1 SCGCEKGYGMTITG
15 TEAYEAMLTH
25 HRLLNEQLSSRAA
38 AVSEAVAAG
47 RRPDAA
53 VAEMIAYL
61 AEEVLPHAIAEE
73 ETIYPAVAAARPDL
87 TATVSEMVAEHRTL
101 SASAGALAALADG
114 QAAAEKARH
123 IADLFDA
130 HAARE
135 NDVLL
140 PALLASD
147 DVDLAALLA
156 QMHRHAEEAAKTD
169 RTGEAATRDPQ
180 RALLDLLLEA
190 ARALGRAG
198 QADLACRLAAA
209 AWAVLREGRADLA
222 VTVTAVLHGLA
233 RRVGAEPAHDERT
246 VPVGRPS
253 RVPAGTRSG
262 PDLDVRDMPPARRHE
277 AIFATYEDLAPG
289 AAFVLVNDHD
299 PKPLRYQFEAEHTG
313 QFTWEALVPGPE
325 VWRVRI
331 GRAPA
336 ATLAGD
342 VQAEPGGGQAG
353 PDGRGEEP
361 DLDVRQLAHGQ
372 RHDVIFSTYH
382 ALQPAAGFVL
392 INDHN
397 PLPLRYQFE
406 AQHPGEFTWDYLEAG
421 PRTWRVRIGRPGA

>member
-1 SCGCEKGYGMTITG
+1 
-15 TEAYEAMLTH
+15 
-25 HRLLNEQLSSRAA
+25 
-38 AVSEAVAAG
+38 
-47 RRPDAA
+47 A

-87 TATVSEMVAEHRTL
+87 TGTVSEMVAEHGSL
-101 SASAGALAALADG
+101 SASAEALAGLADG
-114 QAAAEKARH
+114 HAAVEKARQV
-123 IADLFDA
+123 AGLFGA

-135 NDVLL
+135 NNVLL

-156 QMHRHAEEAAKTD
+156 QMHRRAREAAKTD
-169 RTGEAATRDPQ
+169 RTGEAAARDPQ

-198 QADLACRLAAA
+198 QAEVACRLAAA
-209 AWAVLREGRADLA
+209 AWAVLREDRADLA

-233 RRVGAEPAHDERT
+233 RRVGAAPAQDGRT
-246 VPVGRPS
+246 VPAGQPV
-253 RVPAGTRSG
+253 RVPAGTRG
-262 PDLDVRDMPPARRHE
+262 EPDLDVRDLPPAQRHE
-277 AIFATYEDLAPG
+277 AIFATYENLPPG

-299 PKPLRYQFEAEHTG
+299 PRPLRYQFEAEHAG
-313 QFTWEALVPGPE
+313 QFTWGALVAGPE

-336 ATLAGD
+336 AGPAGD
-342 VQAEPGGGQAG
+342 ARAAPGGCAG
-353 PDGRGEEP
+353 PGGSGEEP
-361 DLDVRQLAHGQ
+361 DLDVRQVAHGQ

-392 INDHN
+392 ISDHD
-397 PLPLRYQFE
+397 PVPLRYQFE
-406 AQHPGEFTWDYLEAG
+406 AQYPGEFSWDYLEAG
-421 PRTWRVRIGRPGA
+421 PRTWRVRIGRLAPNRA

>member
-1 SCGCEKGYGMTITG
+1 MTITG

-25 HRLLNEQLSSRAA
+25 HRLLSDRLSSRAA
-38 AVSEAVAAG
+38 EVSEVVASG

-53 VAEMIAYL
+53 AAEMIAYL

-87 TATVSEMVAEHRTL
+87 TGMVSEMIAEHGTL
-101 SASAGALAALADG
+101 SASAEALAGLADG
-114 QAAAEKARH
+114 HAAAEKARQ

-135 NDVLL
+135 NDVML

-156 QMHRHAEEAAKTD
+156 QMHRRVEEAAKTE

-190 ARALGRAG
+190 ARALSRAG

-209 AWAVLREGRADLA
+209 AWAVLREDRADLA

-233 RRVGAEPAHDERT
+233 RRVGAKPAQDGRT
-246 VPVGRPS
+246 VPVGQLAQ
-253 RVPAGTRSG
+253 VPTGTRSE
-262 PDLDVRDMPPARRHE
+262 PDLDVRDMPPAQRHE
-277 AIFATYEDLAPG
+277 TIFATYEDLAPG

-299 PKPLRYQFEAEHTG
+299 PKPLRYQFEAEHAG
-313 QFTWEALVPGPE
+313 QFIWEALVAGPE

-336 ATLAGD
+336 AGSAGD
-342 VQAEPGGGQAG
+342 VQAAPDGDHAG
-353 PDGRGEEP
+353 PDSGGEEP
-361 DLDVRQLAHGQ
+361 DLDIRQFAHGQ

-392 INDHN
+392 INDHD

-421 PRTWRVRIGRPGA
+421 PTTWRVRIGRPGA

>member
-1 SCGCEKGYGMTITG
+1 VTTTG
-15 TEAYEAMLTH
+15 TEAYEAMLSH
-25 HRLLNEQLSSRAA
+25 HRLLSEQLSTRAA
-38 AVSEAVAAG
+38 AVSGAVAAG
-47 RRPDAA
+47 RQHDTA
-53 VAEMIAYL
+53 VAELVAYL

-87 TATVSEMVAEHRTL
+87 TGTVSEMVAEHGTL
-101 SASAGALAALADG
+101 SASAEALAGLADG
-114 QAAAEKARH
+114 HAAAEKARQ
-123 IADLFDA
+123 IAALFDA

-147 DVDLAALLA
+147 DVDMAALLA
-156 QMHRHAEEAAKTD
+156 QMHRRAGESAKTD
-169 RTGEAATRDPQ
+169 KTGQTATPDPQ

-190 ARALGRAG
+190 ARALGQAG

-209 AWAVLREGRADLA
+209 AWAVLREDRADLA

-233 RRVGAEPAHDERT
+233 RRVGAEPAQDGRT
-246 VPVGRPS
+246 VPAGQPAP
-253 RVPAGTRSG
+253 VPAGTGSE
-262 PDLDVRDMPPARRHE
+262 PDLDVRDMPPAQRHE
-277 AIFATYEDLAPG
+277 TIFATYEDLAPG
-289 AAFVLVNDHD
+289 SAFVLVNDHD
-299 PKPLRYQFEAEHTG
+299 PKPLCYQFEAEHTG
-313 QFTWEALVPGPE
+313 QFTWEALVAGPE

-336 ATLAGD
+336 ARPAGD
-342 VQAEPGGGQAG
+342 AQAAQGGGHAG
-353 PDGRGEEP
+353 SAGRSEEP

-392 INDHN
+392 INDHD

-406 AQHPGEFTWDYLEAG
+406 AQYPGEFTWDYLEAG
-421 PRTWRVRIGRPGA
+421 PRTWRVRIGRHGA

>member
-1 SCGCEKGYGMTITG
+1 VTITG

-25 HRLLNEQLSSRAA
+25 HRLLSEQLSTRAA
-38 AVSEAVAAG
+38 AVSEAVATG
-47 RRPDAA
+47 RRHDAA

-87 TATVSEMVAEHRTL
+87 TGTVSEMVAEHGTL
-101 SASAGALAALADG
+101 SAFAEALAGLAEG
-114 QAAAEKARH
+114 HAAAEKARQ
-123 IADLFDA
+123 IANLFGA

-135 NDVLL
+135 NNVLL
-140 PALLASD
+140 PALLTGD

-156 QMHRHAEEAAKTD
+156 QMHRRAGEAAKTD
-169 RTGEAATRDPQ
+169 RTGETATRDPQ
-180 RALLDLLLEA
+180 RALLNLLLEA

-209 AWAVLREGRADLA
+209 AWVVLREDRADLA

-233 RRVGAEPAHDERT
+233 RRVGAEPAQDGRT
-246 VPVGRPS
+246 VPDGQPAP
-253 RVPAGTRSG
+253 VPAGTRSE
-262 PDLDVRDMPPARRHE
+262 PDLDVRDMPPAQRHE

-299 PKPLRYQFEAEHTG
+299 PKPLRYQFQAERAG
-313 QFTWEALVPGPE
+313 RFTWEALVAGPE

-336 ATLAGD
+336 ARPAGD
-342 VQAEPGGGQAG
+342 VQAAPGAGHAG
-353 PDGRGEEP
+353 PDGSGEEP

-382 ALQPAAGFVL
+382 ALPPAAGFVL
-392 INDHN
+392 INDHD

-406 AQHPGEFTWDYLEAG
+406 AQYPGEFSWDYLEAG